1 MRAGRWRVALAMAM
15 AITLSGMGSGV
26 RGQEL
31 ERSPE
36 QIRGCL
42 CQERSLAALNADVQS
57 QSHLYEDKRQAF
69 QQLDKEVQTARPKV
83 NVNDRS
89 EVDAFKRL
97 LERRD
102 AAADMLAGEATR
114 NYSDAVT
121 RYNQA
126 VAAYNTGCAGKAY
139 DPDQLAELRRSLSC
153 PAP

>member
-1 MRAGRWRVALAMAM
+1 MRAGGWRVALAMAM
-15 AITLSGMGSGV
+15 TLPGMVGGV

-42 CQERSLAALNADVQS
+42 CQERSLAALNADVQN

-102 AAADMLAGEATR
+102 AAADTLAGEATR